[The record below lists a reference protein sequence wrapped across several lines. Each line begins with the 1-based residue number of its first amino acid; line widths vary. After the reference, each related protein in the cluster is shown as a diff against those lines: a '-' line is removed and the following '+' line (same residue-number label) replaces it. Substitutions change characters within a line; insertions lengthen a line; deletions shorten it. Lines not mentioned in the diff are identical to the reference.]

1 MSSLLRQLIELS
13 NNKVLSFI
21 RSLLV
26 RLIKII
32 EKLKKEISNSIDEL
46 AVTLKSSKY
55 KKESDE
61 RIEYSVIRIDGGK
74 KETIRKQ
81 LEILG
86 ITDGFVYP
94 DINHQS
100 EALLKMLKSVDSD

>member
-1 MSSLLRQLIELS
+1 M
-13 NNKVLSFI
+13 LSFI